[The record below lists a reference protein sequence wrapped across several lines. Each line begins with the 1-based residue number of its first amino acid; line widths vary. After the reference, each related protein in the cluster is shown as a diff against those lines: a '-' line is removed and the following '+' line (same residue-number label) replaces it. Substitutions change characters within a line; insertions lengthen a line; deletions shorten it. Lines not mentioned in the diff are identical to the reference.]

1 MSDEES
7 GVSPIPAASYGT
19 TVDQSSDHGKL
30 NHTVESLYK
39 EGNFLRGISV
49 KLCVRFLS
57 NAIIKSN

>member
-30 NHTVESLYK
+30 SHTVHYSIY
-39 EGNFLRGISV
+39 EGNFFV
-49 KLCVRFLS
+49 YFP
-57 NAIIKSN
+57 